1 MKKNFVVALVLLIG
15 VLVSCDKDFNTIG
28 SGIVG
33 EGNYEFKRKVVENI
47 AIYSKPTGAVQSNNL
62 SVNSLGVYTDDYFG
76 EQKAG
81 FVTQVE
87 LAAFTNPDLGVD
99 IEVQT
104 VDSVYLYVPYFS
116 EQTATGSGIEA
127 NTYELN
133 SVYGDISST
142 FDLKIYENGYFLSDF
157 DTNDPTQAQ
166 KYYSGVI
173 DRALIEGSLGSQL
186 NTSANT
192 NQNTQFRF
200 SAAERIIYE
209 TDGNGGYVDS
219 NGDPVVNIEDRV
231 VKSRL
236 VPGMW
241 IDLDESF
248 RTNILSATETDLMNS
263 NNFKEFFKGLYFEV
277 SSNGNSGA
285 MAQLDFSKGYIVVQY
300 HAKDDAGSDLEKRS
314 LRLTLTGNNVNFFE
328 SANAISEIGDEVSGS
343 DEVVLKGQDGSAAFI
358 DLFKVN
364 GPSDDLDGN
373 NINDEL
379 DELINDEVLINDVIL
394 TLKVRNLDQENATR
408 LYLYDAANNLQ
419 LIDYTY
425 DTSVATDTKLNKYL
439 FGGILTE
446 STTDSNIKEYK
457 FRLTSYFKYLLKDE
471 DVDLSNIKLGLVVT
485 ENINN
490 PLFVNVRDVASDDFF
505 VDDLI
510 PVGSVMNPLGTVI
523 YGNLTDQTFFDE
535 NGVEQSFKMQLEIYY
550 TNPN

>member
-33 EGNYEFKRKVVENI
+33 TGNYEFKRKVVENI

-343 DEVVLKGQDGSAAFI
+343 DEVVLKGQDGSTAFI

-490 PLFVNVRDVASDDFF
+490 PSFVNVRDVASDDFF

-510 PVGSVMNPLGTVI
+510 PVGSVMNPLGTVL
-523 YGNLTDQTFFDE
+523 YGNVPVLGEEE
-535 NGVEQSFKMQLEIYY
+535 NQMKLEIYY

>member
-33 EGNYEFKRKVVENI
+33 TGNYEFKRKVVENV

-358 DLFKVN
+358 NLFKVN
-364 GPSDDLDGN
+364 SPSDDLDGN

-490 PLFVNVRDVASDDFF
+490 PSFVNVRDVASDDFF

-510 PVGSVMNPLGTVI
+510 PVGSVMNPLGTVL
-523 YGNLTDQTFFDE
+523 YGNVPVLGEEE
-535 NGVEQSFKMQLEIYY
+535 NQMKLEIYY